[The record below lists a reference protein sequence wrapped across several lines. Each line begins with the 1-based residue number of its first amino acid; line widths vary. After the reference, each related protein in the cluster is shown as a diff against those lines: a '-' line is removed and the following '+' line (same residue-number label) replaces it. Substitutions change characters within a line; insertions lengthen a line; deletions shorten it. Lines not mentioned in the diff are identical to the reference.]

1 MMMRIPRISVS
12 STFMSFYFDISL
24 LQSYTANSSLQK
36 LLYFLDLKLTH
47 VCLFVFPRVSPM
59 FHGENYTTSSKK
71 IQPMYPRRNLK
82 SCDLF
87 VTFHL
92 LRNSNNVN

>member
-12 STFMSFYFDISL
+12 STFMSFY
-24 LQSYTANSSLQK
+24 TGNSSLQK

-47 VCLFVFPRVSPM
+47 IYLFVFPRVSHM